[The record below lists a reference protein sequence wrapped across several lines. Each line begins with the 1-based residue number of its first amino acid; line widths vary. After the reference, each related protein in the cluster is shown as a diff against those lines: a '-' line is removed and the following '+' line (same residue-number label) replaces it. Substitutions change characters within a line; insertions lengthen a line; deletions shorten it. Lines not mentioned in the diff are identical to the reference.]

1 MHNLLARQLKKLF
14 GRADGFDP
22 SWQAF
27 LARVDDVYQQQ
38 DLDRQMLERALELSS
53 EELLQANSELR
64 AIFRTLPDV
73 YLRVT
78 REGQVL
84 DFKGP
89 EEPDPHFSTV
99 HPIGKYL
106 TELFPPDTLTPSFV
120 AHAMGHKS
128 MQTVEYRIAING
140 KTHYYEA
147 RCVSFGTDQAII
159 VIRNITHRRQAE
171 DALRKEAREKALIL
185 DTMSEIIGYMDR
197 DYNVIWANQTLYR
210 TFNLSPDGQAL
221 KKCFHLHGR
230 TTPCPI
236 CPVVKAMETGVPQIY
251 PDLSSYGRR
260 WILRGYPVR
269 NEEGNV
275 IGAVEIV
282 TDVTDSRLAEEALRK
297 SEERYKVLVENAT
310 VAIIIIQ
317 DELIKFLNPK
327 ACESTG
333 YRPEELI
340 DMPAWNFFH
349 PDDLPMVR
357 ELQRKRLQGK
367 KVPSLSTA
375 RIMRKDGRTIWGK
388 FRHRHQLGGAPR
400 YSRVLKRCDPSETA
414 GREAVPS
421 PEV

>member
-1 MHNLLARQLKKLF
+1 
-14 GRADGFDP
+14 
-22 SWQAF
+22 
-27 LARVDDVYQQQ
+27 
-38 DLDRQMLERALELSS
+38 
-53 EELLQANSELR
+53 
-64 AIFRTLPDV
+64 
-73 YLRVT
+73 
-78 REGQVL
+78 
-84 DFKGP
+84 
-89 EEPDPHFSTV
+89 
-99 HPIGKYL
+99 
-106 TELFPPDTLTPSFV
+106 
-120 AHAMGHKS
+120 MGHKS

-357 ELQRKRLQGK
+357 ETTAKALTGEKGALPLYGPHHAQGR
-367 KVPSLSTA
+367 PNHL
-375 RIMRKDGRTIWGK
+375 GGN